1 MHPRFSPHGFWNYRE
16 VCRLVGAKYPA
27 SPLGLITMAAL
38 LPEDWD
44 VELVDMNTRKLDDSK
59 IDEADLVFIGGM
71 LPQQAEVLR
80 LIDRVHSRGKKVVV
94 GGPDPTSQPGRYQS
108 ADYLVL
114 GEAEASL
121 PLFLEDLE
129 KGAPSGLYKTEERP
143 DMAASPIPRFDLLN
157 FDDYIMIGVQ
167 FSRGCPF
174 NCEFCDIIELYGRIP
189 RTKPPDR
196 IVEELET
203 LYRLGHR
210 GHVDF
215 VDDNFIGNK
224 KRAKEILRAVLEWSK
239 RRGHPFYFST
249 EASLNLADDG
259 EILSLM
265 AELDFRYVF
274 VGIESPDESV
284 LESAGKKSNLGR
296 DMAGDL
302 HKIYSHGIV
311 VNAGFILGF
320 DHETDGIAERV
331 VDFVRKGKICM
342 AMVGLLYAL
351 PNTRLTRRLRSEK
364 RLFDDYDLRSQS
376 SADDVDQTTSGINFL
391 TRRPRERIIADFLFI
406 LEELYSPKDYFD
418 RCLGLSRTL
427 RVEPKFKPPFRILLR
442 YARGFFNGTIKLGF
456 RPSTAWYWWRNLL
469 ALLFTRPSSLETL
482 VNLMVMYLH
491 FGKQAAFLKK
501 VMEAKLREPRFGAGE
516 RRSLLGT
523 PFPPAGRPAR
533 GVEARSACPG
543 TRLPR
548 DPSPSGRSI
557 PGG

>member
-1 MHPRFSPHGFWNYRE
+1 MRKVLLLHPKFSPHGFWNYRE

-38 LPEDWD
+38 LPAEWE
-44 VELVDMNTRKLDDSK
+44 VELVDLNTRELDDSR

-71 LPQQAEVLR
+71 LPQQEEILR

-94 GGPDPTSQPGRYQS
+94 GGPDPTSQPERYRS

-114 GEAEASL
+114 GEAEATL

-129 KGAPSGLYKTEERP
+129 RGSSSRVYKAEQRP
-143 DMAASPIPRFDLLN
+143 DMSASPVPRFDLLN
-157 FDDYIMIGVQ
+157 LDDYIMIGVQ

-174 NCEFCDIIELYGRIP
+174 NCEFCDIIELYGRVP
-189 RTKPPDR
+189 RTKSPAQ
-196 IVEELET
+196 IVEELEA

-249 EASLNLADDG
+249 EASLNLADDE

-274 VGIESPDESV
+274 IGIESPDESV
-284 LESAGKKSNLGR
+284 LESAGKISNLRR
-296 DMAGDL
+296 DMVKDL
-302 HKIYSHGIV
+302 RRIYSYGIV

-320 DHETDGIAERV
+320 DDETEGIGARV
-331 VDFVRKGKICM
+331 VDFVREGMICM

-351 PNTRLTRRLRSEK
+351 PNTRLTRRLRREK

-376 SADDVDQTTSGINFL
+376 TTEDVDQTTSGINFL
-391 TRRPRERIIADFLFI
+391 TRRPRERIIEDFLFI
-406 LEELYSPKDYFD
+406 LGEVYSPADYFD
-418 RCLGLSRTL
+418 RCLKLARTL
-427 RVEPKFKPPFRILLR
+427 RVRPKFKPPLRILLR
-442 YARGFFNGTIKLGF
+442 YARGFFNATVKLGF
-456 RPSTAWYWWRNLL
+456 RPSTARYWWRNLL
-469 ALLFTRPSSLETL
+469 VVLFTRPSSLETL
-482 VNLMVMYLH
+482 VNLMAMYLH
-491 FGKQAAFLKK
+491 FGKQAAFLRR
-501 VMEAKLREPRFGAGE
+501 VMEPKLHSARPRVLDPENRKPRQRPMSPTAK
-516 RRSLLGT
+516 
-523 PFPPAGRPAR
+523 
-533 GVEARSACPG
+533 
-543 TRLPR
+543 
-548 DPSPSGRSI
+548 
-557 PGG
+557 